1 MVETITPAGC
11 GSRRRYRIALAL
23 FALGAV
29 LASAALGALLGLAG
43 SAFYRTLAPALGPR
57 PRPGPALPPAA
68 HDLPGRL
75 PRRPGAGRPAG
86 RGRLPGALR
95 PRPRP

>member
-23 FALGAV
+23 FALAAV

-43 SAFYRTLAPALGPR
+43 SALDRTVALAVVAALALVAAAREIGLI
-57 PRPGPALPPAA
+57 PGPV
-68 HDLPGRL
+68 
-75 PRRPGAGRPAG
+75 PGA
-86 RGRLPGALR
+86 RGQVPERWRRDWP
-95 PRPRP
+95 